1 MTIENGRPLTPGLPA
16 DRRQASAGRVRQLA
30 SISTF
35 ILRLAATF
43 AMAIVP
49 VRASDF
55 ATTSAEVNARNL
67 FRRAAVL
74 SDAPG
79 SIHDPRH
86 PQPQTGADKMFAPI
100 GLVWTNHP
108 QPDQGTAARSD
119 LHMGT
124 AFLVSPCYV
133 LAAYH
138 VVFGYRFGLRKG
150 AQEEA
155 EQNVSATF
163 SVGGKRS
170 LQCRQSMVSSPGFLA
185 GIGRSCGSR
194 QMRGIGVWVRI
205 QISAGSGWLVYRPL

>member
-79 SIHDPRH
+79 SIHDSRH
-86 PQPQTGADKMFAPI
+86 PQPP
-100 GLVWTNHP
+100 N
-108 QPDQGTAARSD
+108 R
-119 LHMGT
+119 
-124 AFLVSPCYV
+124 
-133 LAAYH
+133 
-138 VVFGYRFGLRKG
+138 RR
-150 AQEEA
+150 
-155 EQNVSATF
+155 QNVRTYRTRLDQSPSTRPRHRGKVRSSYGNGLPCFAVLRLSRLSRRF
-163 SVGGKRS
+163 RVSVRAPEGRARRGGAERFRD
-170 LQCRQSMVSSPGFLA
+170 L
-185 GIGRSCGSR
+185 
-194 QMRGIGVWVRI
+194 
-205 QISAGSGWLVYRPL
+205 